1 MTPLTAVAGFRSE
14 LTSTDATQLGAI
26 LSGSDKT
33 YAALELTSSDA
44 TPILEALGLPWPSES
59 GRLILAPTA
68 DALAADLAKHA
79 DRLGVVRAS
88 QVGPSV
94 RALGWQGKSLF
105 GVDRVSS
112 LAEWPLQAQLSP
124 AVGSSGADA
133 SASPASAANS
143 FDPGDLWT
151 VAAGGDVMLDRGVY
165 KVVKIDGKG
174 IDFPWNGGQAT
185 ITARRCCTVWD
196 WVYPIAKRTN
206 TQPLVKQMLSGADI
220 SVINLEGPAPVN
232 ATYHTSPSKIFT
244 FQQSFLPGMKNAG
257 IDVVSL
263 ANNHIGNAGSKGI
276 NQTLAALDKLG
287 IAHTGAGGTAAIAA
301 QPAMFT
307 VAGVKVAVI
316 GVSAFP
322 YALAAQLSGA
332 PAEIKAARAAG
343 AQVVI
348 VYPHWGVEYKTTAT
362 SSQRTWAHRL
372 IDAGADV
379 VIGNHVHYVA
389 GMEVYKGKPIWYA
402 LGNFIFDQNWSEL
415 TEEGLLLELT
425 FDGTRLVQAWVHP
438 LLIMDNAQPNF
449 LDAVSGRPV
458 LDQMYKASGKYLPW

>member
-1 MTPLTAVAGFRSE
+1 
-14 LTSTDATQLGAI
+14 
-26 LSGSDKT
+26 
-33 YAALELTSSDA
+33 
-44 TPILEALGLPWPSES
+44 
-59 GRLILAPTA
+59 LILAPTA
-68 DALAADLAKHA
+68 DALAVDLDKHL

-88 QVGPSV
+88 QVGPSL

-105 GVDRVSS
+105 GVDRVGS
-112 LAEWPLQAQLSP
+112 LADWPLAAQLQP
-124 AVGSSGADA
+124 AVGSTGADA
-133 SASPASAANS
+133 SAGPTAASADSS
-143 FDPGDLWT
+143 FDPGNLWT

-185 ITARRCCTVWD
+185 ITARKCCTVWD

-206 TQPLVKQMLSGADI
+206 TEPLVKEMLSGADI
-220 SVINLEGPAPVN
+220 SMLNLEGPAPVN
-232 ATYHTSPSKIFT
+232 ATYHTSGMAFT
-244 FQQSFLPGMKNAG
+244 FQQSFLPGLKNAG

-263 ANNHIGNAGSKGI
+263 ANNHIGNAGSKGV
-276 NQTLAALDKLG
+276 NQTVAALDSLG
-287 IAHTGAGGTAAIAA
+287 IAHTGAAGTAAAAA

-316 GVSAFP
+316 GVSQFP
-322 YALAAQLSGA
+322 YALAAPLSGA
-332 PAEIKAARAAG
+332 QAEIKAARAAG

-348 VYPHWGVEYKTTAT
+348 VYPHWGVEYTTTAT

-402 LGNFIFDQNWSEL
+402 LGNFVFDQNWSEQ

-425 FDGTRLVQAWVHP
+425 FDGTRLVQARVHP

-449 LDAVSGRPV
+449 LDAASGRPV
-458 LDQMYKASGKYLPW
+458 LDQMYKGSGKYLPW